1 MPTKKRPAL
10 PNAEALDTLRRLGA
24 EITPGASPGAFT
36 ARLHGRWATVTVGSL
51 ALEVFDYQLEY
62 VQEVF
67 DATVHGESWKTF
79 VAGDQS
85 WTGRVRGYYKPSQAA
100 YLASLPG
107 GSISTDAVAVT
118 FTAFK
123 SMQTASPGT
132 QNQRIWSGAALATRI
147 GFDVPYGGMIVQE
160 LELQGTGFPTF
171 GTGF

>member
-1 MPTKKRPAL
+1 MPTRKKPAS
-10 PNAEALDTLRRLGA
+10 PNADAIDTLRRLGA
-24 EITPGASPGAFT
+24 RIEPGEAPGAFT

-51 ALEVFDYQLEY
+51 ALNVFEYNLEY
-62 VQEVF
+62 VQEMF

-85 WTGRVRGYYKPSQAA
+85 WTGRVRGYYTPSQAA
-100 YLASLPG
+100 YIASLPG
-107 GSISTDAVAVT
+107 ASISTDAVAVL

-123 SMQTASPGT
+123 SMQTSSPGT
-132 QNQRIWSGAALATRI
+132 QSQRIWSGNALARRI